1 MEVQRQV
8 RRNFSSISTVRNV
21 PLYMAITSH
30 LDSTDS
36 VPHQSLHLESVQV
49 PQKDTDEDL
58 NDSIDND
65 HIDGDFDFLTDIEED
80 KEIYRLKVFIFYKL
94 TI

>member
-1 MEVQRQV
+1 M
-8 RRNFSSISTVRNV
+8 
-21 PLYMAITSH
+21 TSH

-36 VPHQSLHLESVQV
+36 APDQSLHLQGVQV
-49 PQKDTDEDL
+49 LQQDTNEDL
-58 NDSIDND
+58 NDGIDND

>member
-1 MEVQRQV
+1 M
-8 RRNFSSISTVRNV
+8 
-21 PLYMAITSH
+21 TSH

-36 VPHQSLHLESVQV
+36 APDQSLHLQGVQV
-49 PQKDTDEDL
+49 PQQDTDEDL
-58 NDSIDND
+58 NDDIDND

>member
-1 MEVQRQV
+1 M
-8 RRNFSSISTVRNV
+8 
-21 PLYMAITSH
+21 TSH

-36 VPHQSLHLESVQV
+36 APDQSLHLQCVQV
-49 PQKDTDEDL
+49 LQQDTNEDL
-58 NDSIDND
+58 NDGIDND